1 MSGSVPPESAP
12 PTPSEPPPT
21 GQRPSGLRNPPRA
34 VRSLGMATLL
44 MQTVVLLLA
53 IQPVRMLGGALTGTT
68 LGVILAL
75 ALCAT
80 LLAGALPRP
89 WAWHAATGL
98 QGALLL
104 AGLLHWSL
112 GVLGVIFSVV
122 WGYVLYVRR
131 SILG

>member
-1 MSGSVPPESAP
+1 MSESLPPESAP
-12 PTPSEPPPT
+12 PTPPEQPST

-34 VRSLGMATLL
+34 VRGLGVATLL
-44 MQTVVLLLA
+44 METMVLLLA

-75 ALCAT
+75 ALGAT

-112 GVLGVIFSVV
+112 GALGVMFGLV